1 MNYYIVAIE
10 SYAGD
15 TTRRAQFTGEPD
27 TPRVV
32 GSLYAILRI
41 DEDNAE
47 IVDDGYRT
55 REEALGAW
63 PEAK

>member
-1 MNYYIVAIE
+1 VNYYILAID
-10 SYAGD
+10 SYEGD
-15 TTRRAQFTGEPD
+15 TTRRAQSTGEPD
-27 TPRVV
+27 MPREV

-41 DEDNAE
+41 DEGNAE

-55 REEALGAW
+55 RDEALGAW